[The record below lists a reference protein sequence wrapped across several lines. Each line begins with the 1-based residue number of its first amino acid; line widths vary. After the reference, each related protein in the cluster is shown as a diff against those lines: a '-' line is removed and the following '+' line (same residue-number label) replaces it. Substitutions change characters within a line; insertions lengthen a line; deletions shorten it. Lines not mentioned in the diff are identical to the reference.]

1 MCVCEGAPVGLRLQ
15 AFLQFLL
22 LAIVFVLILRDC
34 KRWSAMEAANAHS
47 GSVATFKTRVDDTF
61 AALFSPSSGASFWSV
76 SDRGI
81 APSGLKPS
89 AQSRG
94 RDEEVEVSGGSDDGD
109 EGNDAVD
116 DHDEE
121 EELAAAVEEEEEGH
135 GACAAQYERFVR
147 LVNSRRRGRGETAG
161 DLEAA
166 SGKRTGAVVKG
177 LGEGGIDREWE
188 EDLEELESDEEDG
201 EEDADEE
208 DDDVRRRVGKRKKIG
223 EWEGQEK
230 ELRFRAEESPVERRQ
245 EKLEQEDL
253 EDDDEE
259 VRQMRQM
266 VGMDETLDFEV
277 RLPQL
282 SALHFHVA
290 MIG

>member
-1 MCVCEGAPVGLRLQ
+1 MCVCEGAPVGLYLQ
-15 AFLQFLL
+15 AFLHLLL
-22 LAIVFVLILRDC
+22 LAIVFVLLLGDC

-47 GSVATFKTRVDDTF
+47 GSVASFKTRVDDTF

-121 EELAAAVEEEEEGH
+121 EELATAVEEEEEGH
-135 GACAAQYERFVR
+135 GASAAQYERFVR

-223 EWEGQEK
+223 EWEGKEK

-245 EKLEQEDL
+245 AKLEQEDL